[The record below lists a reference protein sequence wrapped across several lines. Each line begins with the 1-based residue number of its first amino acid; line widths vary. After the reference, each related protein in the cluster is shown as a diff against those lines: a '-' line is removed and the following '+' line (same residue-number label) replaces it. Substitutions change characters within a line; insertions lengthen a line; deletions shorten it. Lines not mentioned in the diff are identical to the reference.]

1 MQYIYINT
9 GRFTAK
15 TVYISVFIYLAKN
28 KDSLLLYLL
37 LKRQVDVSI

>member
-1 MQYIYINT
+1 MQFIYINT
-9 GRFTAK
+9 DGFTAR
-15 TVYISVFIYLAKN
+15 TVYISVFIYLARN